1 MKKKRGLSGHKNEL
15 VEAFRRIKKMSAS
28 TFNTGQLVEL
38 SDDSTALKD
47 GTRGTVMGSKK
58 NGKVVVSFPGPVR
71 NLMTSKNRPPH
82 CSSCL
87 S

>member
-1 MKKKRGLSGHKNEL
+1 
-15 VEAFRRIKKMSAS
+15 MSAS

-58 NGKVVVSFPGPVR
+58 NGALGVGSFATVTLAR
-71 NLMTSKNRPPH
+71 
-82 CSSCL
+82 
-87 S
+87 

>member
-1 MKKKRGLSGHKNEL
+1 
-15 VEAFRRIKKMSAS
+15 MSAS

-71 NLMTSKNRPPH
+71 NLMTSKIVRPIAHLAFPDTH
-82 CSSCL
+82 TTNEI
-87 S
+87 